1 MWLTTPIA
9 LRYTRHCNWILILP
23 FVFTD
28 LETFVYTPRLSNTWG
43 ICLHN
48 NRSFCQNNNFFLS
61 KSSPCPVPRGVQS
74 ESQRESQDP
83 SGHFQP
89 VQAVQRVLLHGICL
103 NIFCLQLFACHPLR
117 LIRPMLPIWAADVGL
132 SDDCFS
138 ASVRLSGS
146 NRADFVL
153 KSGDFANWRQ
163 WLRKTAQWWRWSRRP
178 QKW

>member
-1 MWLTTPIA
+1 MWLTTPSVAIYSSLQLNTDIA
-9 LRYTRHCNWILILP
+9 FCVHRTGDVCVHSQTLKHIGV
-23 FVFTD
+23 FVCTTIDFQ
-28 LETFVYTPRLSNTWG
+28 
-43 ICLHN
+43 
-48 NRSFCQNNNFFLS
+48 SFCQNNNFFLS

-163 WLRKTAQWWRWSRRP
+163 WLRKTAQRRRWSRRP
-178 QKW
+178 Q